1 MSTLNTTNPSQDFN
15 RLYSDVSKS
24 IATAM
29 TAISDIKVEH
39 KDGKQ
44 ELNNMMQRLQGIQV
58 RFDGE
63 LSLLEEHA
71 EWDKFTMAFFGET
84 NAGKSTII
92 ESLRILFKEES
103 RQQLLQQN
111 SQDLTKFEQA
121 LTANVNN
128 VREGLK
134 KVYEN
139 FSSEIVE
146 IRQSTAALSVVLQ
159 EETSSRIK
167 RKLLLASIGSGAL
180 GAATAGMIVRLM
192 GA

>member
-1 MSTLNTTNPSQDFN
+1 MIILNTMNPNQDFN

-24 IATAM
+24 IAVAM
-29 TAISDIKVEH
+29 TEISDIKVEH

-44 ELNNMMQRLQGIQV
+44 ELNNMMQRLQGIQA

-111 SQDLTKFEQA
+111 SQDLKKFEQA
-121 LTANVNN
+121 LTVNVNN

-134 KVYEN
+134 KVYEE

-146 IRQSTAALSVVLQ
+146 IRQNTVALNLVLQ

-180 GAATAGMIVRLM
+180 GAAAAGMIVRLM

>member
-1 MSTLNTTNPSQDFN
+1 MSTLNIANPSQDFN

-39 KDGKQ
+39 KEGKQ
-44 ELNNMMQRLQGIQV
+44 ELNNMMQRLQGIQA

-111 SQDLTKFEQA
+111 SQDLTKFELA
-121 LTANVNN
+121 LTADVNN

-134 KVYEN
+134 KVYED

>member
-1 MSTLNTTNPSQDFN
+1 MTPSQDFN
-15 RLYSDVSKS
+15 RLFTDVSDS

-29 TAISDIKVEH
+29 EEIADIKVEH

-44 ELNNMMQRLQGIQV
+44 ELSNIKEKLLGIQT

-63 LSLLEEHA
+63 LNLLEKHA

-111 SQDLTKFEQA
+111 GQDLAKYEQA
-121 LTANVNN
+121 LIGHVNQ
-128 VREGLK
+128 VREGLN
-134 KVYEN
+134 KVYAEYAA
-139 FSSEIVE
+139 EIVA
-146 IRQSTAALSVVLQ
+146 IKQSTAVLARVLQ
-159 EETSSRIK
+159 KESAVRMK
-167 RKLLLASIGSGAL
+167 RRLWLYAIGGVAVGCIVAGAIALLIRVL
-180 GAATAGMIVRLM
+180 T
-192 GA
+192 